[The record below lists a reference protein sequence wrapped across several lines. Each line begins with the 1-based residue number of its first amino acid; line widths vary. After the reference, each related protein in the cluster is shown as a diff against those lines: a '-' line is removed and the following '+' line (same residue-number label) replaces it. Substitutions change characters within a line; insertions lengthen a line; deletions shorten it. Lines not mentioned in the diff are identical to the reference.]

1 MTAIKPPERFGILK
15 INNSNI
21 VEGFYEKQQGIDKYI
36 NGGFFVLSPKVLKF
50 IEGDTISW
58 EQEPMKHLAK
68 IKQLSAYK
76 HSGFWHPMDTLRDK
90 RYLENMWNTGK
101 AKWQVWK

>member
-36 NGGFFVLSPKVLKF
+36 NGVFVLSPKVLKF
-50 IEGDTISW
+50 IEGVLLVGNRS
-58 EQEPMKHLAK
+58 Q
-68 IKQLSAYK
+68 
-76 HSGFWHPMDTLRDK
+76 
-90 RYLENMWNTGK
+90 
-101 AKWQVWK
+101 